1 MQNLK
6 EICNKGVALYE
17 EERFDDAVDCYNKA
31 LELDPGCLFACV
43 SKALS
48 ILKMGKPNEALQ
60 ILEDFDVQEDDP
72 LASWAFFK
80 RATLLYELG
89 KPNEAISYL
98 DRVRHSDPDYA
109 DSRFNKAV
117 ILEQY
122 YTTHKDIS
130 KIEECLHCYD
140 EAVSSRSDHADA
152 MYNKG
157 LFLVKLQRPEEAL
170 ESFKS
175 AIKASPDFAEAYD
188 SLGSVLNSMGRYK
201 EAISYYRKAIRINP
215 YFAVALY
222 NMANTLYHL
231 DNIEKA
237 RQTLIEAVMLDPA
250 LPDHADII
258 SMLDTR
264 LEFNQ
269 KIKGGTNSKHSDK
282 INSND
287 YIRELI
293 RTRDVL
299 SRVAPIFSVI
309 PIGDM
314 DPGHVSTYGMVGRRS
329 KCRLLYL
336 DTKKDTLVAKL
347 MSLLGCTGN
356 ALECCY
362 YRYSDESDIEY
373 FYKIDLNK
381 SHLRM
386 PIRVLE
392 KINTHLRHMKFNPSD
407 LPASKKAVKDALVA
421 LQSKVI
427 TTHVF
432 GARVMTRKE
441 LLRDFDCLKDGYG
454 LDIHDTGL
462 ERDYYPRP
470 ESRGF
475 GGMPVHGAMELQ
487 DAEKKLYWDRLKRRE
502 PIPPDVWKFLEDARR
517 FCFDSTNPIWKKEVR
532 IAKSLAAAGLNDC
545 NMEKEFQDSD
555 TYCLT

>member
-6 EICNKGVALYE
+6 EICSKGIELYE
-17 EERFDDAVDCYNKA
+17 EKRFDDAVDCYNKA

-48 ILKMGKPNEALQ
+48 LLKMDKPNEALQ
-60 ILEDFDVQEDDP
+60 VFENFDVQEGDP

-89 KPNEAISYL
+89 RPDEAISYL
-98 DRVRHSDPDYA
+98 DRVGHSDPNYA

-117 ILEQY
+117 ILEEY

-140 EAVSSRSDHADA
+140 EAVSSGSNYAEA

-157 LFLVKLQRPEEAL
+157 LFLQKLQRPEEAL

-175 AIKASPDFAEAYD
+175 TIKASPDFAEAYD

-201 EAISYYRKAIRINP
+201 EAMSYYRKAIRINP
-215 YFAVALY
+215 YLAVALY

-237 RQTLIEAVMLDPA
+237 RQTLIEAVLLDPA

-269 KIKGGTNSKHSDK
+269 KIQGNTNSEHYDK

-293 RTRDVL
+293 RTRDAL
-299 SRVAPIFSVI
+299 SRAATVFPIL
-309 PIGDM
+309 PIGNIDLG
-314 DPGHVSTYGMVGRRS
+314 PVITYGMVGRRS
-329 KCRLLYL
+329 KCRLLHL
-336 DTKKDTLVAKL
+336 DTKKDTLVAN
-347 MSLLGCTGN
+347 MVSLLGCTGN
-356 ALECCY
+356 VLECCY
-362 YRYSDESDIEY
+362 YRHSDESDMEY
-373 FYKIDLNK
+373 FYKIDLGK
-381 SHLRM
+381 SHLHM
-386 PIRVLE
+386 PIWMLE
-392 KINTHLRHMKFNPSD
+392 KINTHLRHMEFNLSD
-407 LPASKKAVKDALVA
+407 LSASKKAVKDALVA

-427 TTHVF
+427 ATYVF
-432 GARVMTRKE
+432 GAHVMTRKE
-441 LLRDFDCLKDGYG
+441 MLRDFDCLKDGYG
-454 LDIHDTGL
+454 LDIHDAGL

-475 GGMPVHGAMELQ
+475 GGLPVDGAMELQ
-487 DAEKKLYWDRLKRRE
+487 DAEKKLYWDRLKRHE
-502 PIPPDVWKFLEDARR
+502 SIPPDVWKFLEDARR

-532 IAKSLAAAGLNDC
+532 IAKSLAATVHVVKNH
-545 NMEKEFQDSD
+545 
-555 TYCLT
+555 